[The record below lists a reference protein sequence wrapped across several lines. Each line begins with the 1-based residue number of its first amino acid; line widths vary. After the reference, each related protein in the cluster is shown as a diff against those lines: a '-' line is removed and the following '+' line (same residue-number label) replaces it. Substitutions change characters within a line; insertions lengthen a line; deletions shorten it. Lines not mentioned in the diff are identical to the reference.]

1 MEDAARNETYLA
13 LRALLSSYKKRF
25 TALER
30 YKPNKALGFY
40 SLEHVAKSARTQFA
54 IAFAHAR
61 DVRLYFFPLRV
72 FPELTKR
79 VPASL
84 AKKITNK
91 SVFVF
96 KKPPTSAER
105 NAVVGLL
112 IDAHNLVARRRTV
125 APALTYDRPLTAKH
139 VYDAICRRVPP
150 SIVTLVGKRVHVAIP
165 AGERVPA
172 ALVKQRANPTT
183 LAFKTVTWEQL
194 QALDRLR

>member
-105 NAVVGLL
+105 NADVGLL
-112 IDAHNLVARRRTV
+112 IEA
-125 APALTYDRPLTAKH
+125 
-139 VYDAICRRVPP
+139 
-150 SIVTLVGKRVHVAIP
+150 
-165 AGERVPA
+165 
-172 ALVKQRANPTT
+172 
-183 LAFKTVTWEQL
+183 
-194 QALDRLR
+194 